1 LRRVTH
7 SKAPLSTVATIRSD
21 RSGTAPVPAATFPV
35 SARSRVR
42 RDDRASYDRD
52 LVHAVLDEALVCH
65 VAFAIEGQ
73 PFVVPMV
80 YGRVED
86 TIYLH
91 GSPAGR
97 LLRHLRDAPAVS
109 VEVTLLDGLVL
120 ARSASHHS
128 CNYRSVVLF
137 GRPRV
142 VRSRAEKEAGLR
154 SIVEHATPGR
164 WDDVRGLSELDLR
177 QTRVIAVPIEEASA
191 KVRVGPPVD
200 DPEDLELPTWAGVVP
215 VRTVFGSPS
224 VEGVEGRRVP
234 LPQYLQARIGAER
247 AADRAR

>member
-1 LRRVTH
+1 M
-7 SKAPLSTVATIRSD
+7 
-21 RSGTAPVPAATFPV
+21 

-42 RDDRASYDRD
+42 RDDRASYDRA

-65 VAFAIEGQ
+65 VAFAIEGE

-86 TIYLH
+86 TLYLH
-91 GSPAGR
+91 GSPASR
-97 LLRHLRDAPAVS
+97 LLRHLRGAPTVC

-120 ARSASHHS
+120 GRSASHHS

-137 GRPRV
+137 GRARV
-142 VRSRAEKEAGLR
+142 VRSRMEKEAGLR

-164 WDDVRGLSELDLR
+164 WDDIRQLSDLDFR

-191 KVRVGPPVD
+191 KVRVGPPAD
-200 DPEDLELPTWAGVVP
+200 DPADLELPTWSGVLP
-215 VRTVFGSPS
+215 VRTIFGTPS

-234 LPQYLQARIGAER
+234 LPQYLQARIEAEQ
-247 AADRAR
+247 AADRQR